1 MNRKKKEDPLFID
14 IKFEETLSKEQS
26 LLVTLELMKNL
37 IYQRRQIPLTF
48 DTLKYELSTNSRET
62 NENGDTNDENVEQNE
77 SGGVKMS
84 LRERMKTKQDKARK
98 RKNKEKFVKQAS
110 KFLKLFEG
118 LEKIVKNVF
127 LNDHKVKEV
136 ALVFGVTVRSPKEVY
151 LIQLPKV
158 HDSKDKMR
166 NENTFH
172 QRRMIRLFRTL
183 VSEFQRLLSQEG

>member
-77 SGGVKMS
+77 NGGMKMS

-127 LNDHKVKEV
+127 LNDHKVKEI

-183 VSEFQRLLSQEG
+183 VSEFQRL